1 MNSFLEPF
9 KKSII
14 IKIILAIVMFFY
26 TFVMNAQV
34 DKNSDLHKTLK
45 SKDSIIFER
54 TFNKC
59 EIEKLE
65 PIIAED
71 FEFYHDIAGIQ
82 NRKEFINAVKNNICS
97 KPGNNKRNLVKGSL
111 EVFEMKNNNK
121 IYGAIQKGK
130 HTFQQKIDGKMK
142 TLGIADFTHLWIL
155 ENNIW
160 KLKRVLSYNHQ
171 PYTE

>member
-1 MNSFLEPF
+1 MDAFLTPFKESFL
-9 KKSII
+9 
-14 IKIILAIVMFFY
+14 IKIIIAIVLFFY
-26 TFVMNAQV
+26 SFFTNAQV
-34 DKNSDLHKTLK
+34 DKNSDLFKTLK

-59 EIEKLE
+59 ELEKLA
-65 PIIAED
+65 PIIAKD

-82 NRKEFINAVKNNICS
+82 NREEFFNAVKNNICTN
-97 KPGNNKRNLVKGSL
+97 PGVNKRNLVKNSL
-111 EVFEMKNNNK
+111 SVFTMKNNNK
-121 IYGAIQKGK
+121 LYGAIQKGK
-130 HTFQQKIDGKMK
+130 HTFQQKINGKMK

-155 ENNIW
+155 ENNHW